1 MNNSRG
7 EVCHRLGKQRRGT
20 NPRESS
26 AVSPHRANYVKSPKL
41 AIAILPAISYNIDM
55 KYNNQEDIIYAVFN

>member
-7 EVCHRLGKQRRGT
+7 EVRHRLGKQRRGT
-20 NPRESS
+20 NPRGSS
-26 AVSPHRANYVKSPKL
+26 AASPHRANYVKSLKL
-41 AIAILPAISYNIDM
+41 AILPTISYNIDM